1 VFAASLFSR
10 LIGRALPRASA
21 AQERLPNLQALPILS
36 SDALSSVA
44 YATEA
49 SLGVLILAG
58 SSALKQS
65 LPITL
70 AIIALIVIVVLSY
83 RQAISA
89 YPNGGGSYVVARENL
104 GRNVS
109 LVAAAALLIDYTLTA
124 AVSLMAGT
132 QALSSLLP
140 SLLPHELSL
149 SLLLLALVG
158 WANLRGLREAGRIFA
173 IPTYVFVVMILL
185 LTLVG
190 VTDLSFQHGWT
201 PEPPPLEAA
210 LQPLGL
216 FLILRAFSSGCSAMT
231 GIEAIS
237 TGVQVF
243 REPAARNAR
252 VTLLVMGGLL
262 AAMLLAVTGLGF
274 MYGIAPDSQVTVL
287 AQIGI
292 RVFGSG
298 SILFWLLQLSTLL
311 ILVLA
316 ANTAF
321 AGFPL
326 LAAMLAEDR
335 CLPPQ
340 MRWLGDRLV
349 YQNGI
354 GVLLAVSALIIWIC
368 HGDTTVAVNLY
379 ALGVFTAFTISQLGL
394 VLHWFRLRG
403 PGWQGRMALNALG
416 ALSTFVVLL
425 VIILSKFTEGAWT
438 VVIAL
443 PLVVWGLAM
452 IRKRYREVQ
461 WLLAPDPRM
470 EPLFLE
476 VTDHSP
482 QHHAI
487 VWIAGLN
494 QPSLEAVRYA
504 CSIAD
509 QVTALMVIVDQD
521 DAGQISQEW
530 DRLVGDDTGALDFKL
545 LESPFSS
552 LVEPFCHF
560 VVEQEQHNPE
570 QYTTVVMPV
579 AIPRDRLDETLL
591 NQRALNLFKALS
603 AGRSRI
609 FSIVRYYIPPAGERR
624 ESVLSTW
631 TDKEIKPDHG

>member
-1 VFAASLFSR
+1 MLAASLLSR
-10 LIGRALPRASA
+10 LIGRALPRAQVA
-21 AQERLPNLQALPILS
+21 HERLPNLQALPILS

-140 SLLPHELSL
+140 SLLPHELAL

-158 WANLRGLREAGRIFA
+158 WANLRGLREAGRVFA

-190 VTDLSFQHGWT
+190 VSNLSLHHGWT

-262 AAMLLAVTGLGF
+262 ASMLLAVTGLGF
-274 MYGIAPDSQVTVL
+274 MYGVAPDPQVTVL
-287 AQIGI
+287 AQIGV

-298 SILFWLLQLSTLL
+298 SLLFWLLQLSTLL

-379 ALGVFTAFTISQLGL
+379 ALGVFTAFTLSQLGL
-394 VLHWFRLRG
+394 VLHWWRLRG
-403 PGWQGRMALNALG
+403 SGWQGRMALNALG
-416 ALSTFVVLL
+416 AFSTFVVLL
-425 VIILSKFTEGAWT
+425 VIIVSKFTEGAWT

-443 PLVVWGLAM
+443 PLVVWGLAV
-452 IRKRYREVQ
+452 IRKRSREVQ
-461 WLLAPDPRM
+461 ALLAPDPGM
-470 EPLFLE
+470 EPLYLE
-476 VTDHSP
+476 PNTSP
-482 QHHAI
+482 RHQAI
-487 VWIAGLN
+487 VWLGGLN
-494 QPSLEAVRYA
+494 QPSFEAVRYA

-509 QVTALMVIVDQD
+509 QVTAVMVVVDQD
-521 DAGQISQEW
+521 EAGQLSQEW
-530 DRLVGDDTGALDFKL
+530 DRLAGSQTGALELKL

-552 LVEPFCHF
+552 LLQPFCDF
-560 VVEQEQHNPE
+560 VVDQEQLHPE
-570 QYTTVVMPV
+570 QCTTVVMPFV
-579 AIPRDRLDETLL
+579 IPRDHLDQTLL
-591 NQRALNLFKALS
+591 NQRAFNLFRALS
-603 AGRSRI
+603 DGKSRV
-609 FSIVRYYIPPAGERR
+609 FSMVRYYIPTAGTPGDFVRAAWADVVVE
-624 ESVLSTW
+624 
-631 TDKEIKPDHG
+631 PDHA

>member
-10 LIGRALPRASA
+10 LIGRALPRAQA
-21 AQERLPNLQALPILS
+21 AHERLPNLQALPILS

-158 WANLRGLREAGRIFA
+158 WANLRGLREAGRVFA

-190 VTDLSFQHGWT
+190 VSDLSFQHGWT
-201 PEPPPLEAA
+201 PEPPPLDAA

-262 AAMLLAVTGLGF
+262 ASMLLAVTGLGF
-274 MYGIAPDSQVTVL
+274 MYGVAPDPQVTVL
-287 AQIGI
+287 AQIGV

-298 SILFWLLQLSTLL
+298 SLLFWLLQLSTLL

-379 ALGVFTAFTISQLGL
+379 ALGVFTAFTLSQLGL
-394 VLHWFRLRG
+394 VLHWWRLRG
-403 PGWQGRMALNALG
+403 SGWQGRMALNALG
-416 ALSTFVVLL
+416 AFSTFVVLL
-425 VIILSKFTEGAWT
+425 VIIVSKFTEGAWT

-443 PLVVWGLAM
+443 PLVVWGLAV
-452 IRKRYREVQ
+452 IRKRSREVQ
-461 WLLAPDPRM
+461 ALLAPDPGM
-470 EPLFLE
+470 EPLYLE
-476 VTDHSP
+476 PNTSP
-482 QHHAI
+482 RHQAI
-487 VWIAGLN
+487 VWLGGLN
-494 QPSLEAVRYA
+494 QPSFEAVRYA

-509 QVTALMVIVDQD
+509 QVTAVMVVVDQD
-521 DAGQISQEW
+521 EAGQLSQEW
-530 DRLVGDDTGALDFKL
+530 DRLAGSQTGALELKL

-552 LVEPFCHF
+552 LLQPFCDF
-560 VVEQEQHNPE
+560 VVDQEQLHPE
-570 QYTTVVMPV
+570 QCTTVVMPFV
-579 AIPRDRLDETLL
+579 IPRDHLDQTLL
-591 NQRALNLFKALS
+591 NQRAFNLFRALS
-603 AGRSRI
+603 DGKSRV
-609 FSIVRYYIPPAGERR
+609 FSMVRHYIPTAGTPGDFVRAAWADVVVE
-624 ESVLSTW
+624 
-631 TDKEIKPDHG
+631 PDHA

>member
-1 VFAASLFSR
+1 

-21 AQERLPNLQALPILS
+21 AQERLPKYQALPILS

-49 SLGVLILAG
+49 ALGVLVLAG
-58 SSALKQS
+58 SGALKQS

-132 QALSSLLP
+132 QALSSLIP
-140 SLLPHELSL
+140 SLLPHELLL

-158 WANLRGLREAGRIFA
+158 WANLRGIREAGQVFS
-173 IPTYVFVVMILL
+173 IPTYAFVVMILV
-185 LTLVG
+185 LTLG
-190 VTDLSFQHGWT
+190 GLWNLSFQHGWT
-201 PEPPPLEAA
+201 PETPPVEAV

-216 FLILRAFSSGCSAMT
+216 FLVLRAFSSGCSAMT

-237 TGVQVF
+237 NGVKVF
-243 REPAARNAR
+243 REPSARNAQE
-252 VTLLVMGGLL
+252 TLLVMGGLL
-262 AAMLLAVTGLGF
+262 SAMLLAVTGLGF
-274 MYGIAPDSQVTVL
+274 MYGIAPDAKVTVL
-287 AQIGI
+287 AQIGM
-292 RVFGSG
+292 RVFGNG
-298 SILFWLLQLSTLL
+298 SVLFWMLQLSTLL

-354 GVLLAVSALIIWIC
+354 GVLLAVSAFIIWIC

-379 ALGVFTAFTISQLGL
+379 ALGVFTAFTLSQLGL
-394 VLHWFRLRG
+394 VLHWWRLRG
-403 PGWQGRMALNALG
+403 PGWQGRIALNALG
-416 ALSTFVVLL
+416 SLTTFMVLVVI
-425 VIILSKFTEGAWT
+425 VISKFAEGAWT
-438 VVIAL
+438 VVIAI
-443 PLVVWGLAM
+443 PLLVWGLAT
-452 IRKRYREVQ
+452 IRRRYREVQ
-461 WLLAPDPRM
+461 RSLAPDPQM
-470 EPLFLE
+470 KPLFLE
-476 VTDHSP
+476 GKDHSP
-482 QHHAI
+482 EHHAI

-494 QPSLEAVRYA
+494 EPSFEAVRYA

-509 QVTALMVIVDQD
+509 RVTALMVVDDQD
-521 DAGQISQEW
+521 DAGQISQDW
-530 DRLVGDDTGALDFKL
+530 DRLVGDNTGALEFKL

-552 LVEPFCHF
+552 LVQPFCEF
-560 VVEQEQHNPE
+560 VVEQERHNPE
-570 QYTTVVMPV
+570 QFTTVVMPV
-579 AIPRDRLDETLL
+579 AVPRDRLDGTLL
-591 NQRALNLFKALS
+591 NQRALNLFAALS
-603 AGRSRI
+603 AGGSRV
-609 FSIVRYYIPPAGERR
+609 FSIVRYYIPPAGEGRDGA
-624 ESVLSTW
+624 LAAW
-631 TDKEIKPDHG
+631 TEGVMEPDHA

>member
-1 VFAASLFSR
+1 MFTASVFSR

-298 SILFWLLQLSTLL
+298 SFLFWLLQLSTLL

-368 HGDTTVAVNLY
+368 HGDTSVAVNLY
-379 ALGVFTAFTISQLGL
+379 ALGVFTAFTLSQLGL

-425 VIILSKFTEGAWT
+425 VIIVSKFTEGAWT

-452 IRKRYREVQ
+452 IRRRYREVQ
-461 WLLAPDPRM
+461 LSLAPDPRM

-494 QPSLEAVRYA
+494 QPSFEAVRYA

-521 DAGQISQEW
+521 DAGQISQDW
-530 DRLVGDDTGALDFKL
+530 DRLVGDNTGALEFKL

-552 LVEPFCHF
+552 LVEPFCDF

-591 NQRALNLFKALS
+591 NQRALNLFAALS
-603 AGRSRI
+603 AGKSRI

-624 ESVLSTW
+624 ETVLATW
-631 TDKEIKPDHG
+631 TDEAIEPNHG

>member
-1 VFAASLFSR
+1 MFTASVFSR

-231 GIEAIS
+231 GIEAIA

-298 SILFWLLQLSTLL
+298 SFLFWLLQLSTLL

-379 ALGVFTAFTISQLGL
+379 ALGVFTAFTLSQLGL

-425 VIILSKFTEGAWT
+425 VIIVSKFTEGAWT

-452 IRKRYREVQ
+452 IRRRYREVQ
-461 WLLAPDPRM
+461 LSLAPDPRM

-494 QPSLEAVRYA
+494 QPSFEAVRYA

-521 DAGQISQEW
+521 DAGQISQDW
-530 DRLVGDDTGALDFKL
+530 DRLVGDNTGALEFKL

-552 LVEPFCHF
+552 LVEPFCDF

-591 NQRALNLFKALS
+591 NQRALNLFAALS
-603 AGRSRI
+603 AGKSRI

-624 ESVLSTW
+624 ETVLATW
-631 TDKEIKPDHG
+631 TDEAIEPNHG

>member
-1 VFAASLFSR
+1 MFAASLFSR

-252 VTLLVMGGLL
+252 LTLLVMGGLL

-274 MYGIAPDSQVTVL
+274 IYGIAPDSQVTVL

-452 IRKRYREVQ
+452 IRNRYREVQ
-461 WLLAPDPRM
+461 LLLAPDPRM

>member
-1 VFAASLFSR
+1 MFTASVFSR

-231 GIEAIS
+231 GIEAIA

-274 MYGIAPDSQVTVL
+274 MYGIAPDPQVTVL

-298 SILFWLLQLSTLL
+298 SFLFWLLQLSTLL

-379 ALGVFTAFTISQLGL
+379 ALGVFTAFTLSQLGL

-425 VIILSKFTEGAWT
+425 VIIVSKFTEGAWT

-452 IRKRYREVQ
+452 IRRRYREVQ
-461 WLLAPDPRM
+461 LSLAPDPRM

-476 VTDHSP
+476 VTDRSP

-494 QPSLEAVRYA
+494 QPSFEAVRYA

-521 DAGQISQEW
+521 DAGQISQDW
-530 DRLVGDDTGALDFKL
+530 DRLVGDNTGALEFKL

-552 LVEPFCHF
+552 LVEPFCDF

-591 NQRALNLFKALS
+591 NQRALNLFAALS
-603 AGRSRI
+603 AGKSRI

-624 ESVLSTW
+624 ETVLATW
-631 TDKEIKPDHG
+631 TDEAIEPNHG

>member
-1 VFAASLFSR
+1 MFTASVFSR

-274 MYGIAPDSQVTVL
+274 MYGIAPNSQVTVL

-298 SILFWLLQLSTLL
+298 SFLFWLLQLSTLL

-379 ALGVFTAFTISQLGL
+379 ALGVFTAFTLSQLGL

-425 VIILSKFTEGAWT
+425 VIIVSKFTEGAWT

-452 IRKRYREVQ
+452 IRRRYREVQ
-461 WLLAPDPRM
+461 LSLAPDPRM

-494 QPSLEAVRYA
+494 QPSFEAVRYA

-521 DAGQISQEW
+521 DAGQISQDW
-530 DRLVGDDTGALDFKL
+530 DRLVGDNTGALEFKL

-552 LVEPFCHF
+552 LVEPFCDF

-591 NQRALNLFKALS
+591 NQRALNLFAALS
-603 AGRSRI
+603 AGKSRI

-624 ESVLSTW
+624 ETVLATW
-631 TDKEIKPDHG
+631 TDEAIEPNHG

>member
-1 VFAASLFSR
+1 MFLVSVFSR

-149 SLLLLALVG
+149 ALLLLALVG

-185 LTLVG
+185 LTLFG

-243 REPAARNAR
+243 RDPAARNAR

-368 HGDTTVAVNLY
+368 HGDTSVAVNLY
-379 ALGVFTAFTISQLGL
+379 ALGVFTAFTLSQLGL

-425 VIILSKFTEGAWT
+425 VIIVSKFTEGAWT

-452 IRKRYREVQ
+452 IRRRYREVH
-461 WLLAPDPRM
+461 LSLAPDPHM

-476 VTDHSP
+476 VTDHSF

-494 QPSLEAVRYA
+494 QPSFEAVRYA

-521 DAGQISQEW
+521 DAGQISQDW
-530 DRLVGDDTGALDFKL
+530 DRLVGDNTGALEFKL

-552 LVEPFCHF
+552 LVEPFCNF
-560 VVEQEQHNPE
+560 VVEQEQNNPE

-579 AIPRDRLDETLL
+579 AIARDPLDETLL
-591 NQRALNLFKALS
+591 NQPALNLFAALS
-603 AGRSRI
+603 AGKSRI

-624 ESVLSTW
+624 ETVLATW
-631 TDKEIKPDHG
+631 TDEAIEPNHG

>member
-624 ESVLSTW
+624 ESVLSAW

>member
-1 VFAASLFSR
+1 MFAASLFSR

-624 ESVLSTW
+624 ESVLSAW

>member
-1 VFAASLFSR
+1 MLAASLLSR
-10 LIGRALPRASA
+10 LIGRALPRAQVA
-21 AQERLPNLQALPILS
+21 HERLPNLQALPILS

-109 LVAAAALLIDYTLTA
+109 LVAAAALLIDYALTA

-140 SLLPHELSL
+140 SLLPHELAL

-158 WANLRGLREAGRIFA
+158 WANLRGLREAGRVFA

-190 VTDLSFQHGWT
+190 VSNLSLDHGWT

-262 AAMLLAVTGLGF
+262 ASMLLAVTGLGF
-274 MYGIAPDSQVTVL
+274 MYGVAPDPQVTVL
-287 AQIGI
+287 AQIGV

-298 SILFWLLQLSTLL
+298 SLLFWLLQLSTLL

-379 ALGVFTAFTISQLGL
+379 ALGVFTAFTLSQLGL
-394 VLHWFRLRG
+394 VLHWWRLRG
-403 PGWQGRMALNALG
+403 SGWQGRMALNALG
-416 ALSTFVVLL
+416 AFSTFVVLL
-425 VIILSKFTEGAWT
+425 VIIVSKFTEGAWT

-443 PLVVWGLAM
+443 PLVVWGLAL
-452 IRKRYREVQ
+452 IRKRSREVQ
-461 WLLAPDPRM
+461 ALLAPDPGM
-470 EPLFLE
+470 EPLYLE
-476 VTDHSP
+476 PNASP
-482 QHHAI
+482 RHQAI
-487 VWIAGLN
+487 VWLGGLN
-494 QPSLEAVRYA
+494 QPSFEAVRYA

-509 QVTALMVIVDQD
+509 QVTAVMVVVDQD
-521 DAGQISQEW
+521 EAGQLSQEW
-530 DRLVGDDTGALDFKL
+530 DRLAGSQTGALELKL

-552 LVEPFCHF
+552 LLQPFCDF
-560 VVEQEQHNPE
+560 VVDQEQLHPE
-570 QYTTVVMPV
+570 QCTTVVMPFV
-579 AIPRDRLDETLL
+579 IPRDHLDQTLL
-591 NQRALNLFKALS
+591 NQRAFNLFRALS
-603 AGRSRI
+603 DGKSRV
-609 FSIVRYYIPPAGERR
+609 FSMVRYYIPTAGTPGDFVRAAWADVVVE
-624 ESVLSTW
+624 
-631 TDKEIKPDHG
+631 PDHA

>member
-1 VFAASLFSR
+1 MFTASVFSR

-274 MYGIAPDSQVTVL
+274 MYGIAPDPQVTVL

-298 SILFWLLQLSTLL
+298 SFLFWLLQLSTLL

-379 ALGVFTAFTISQLGL
+379 ALGVFTAFTLSQLGL

-425 VIILSKFTEGAWT
+425 VIIVSKFTEGAWT

-452 IRKRYREVQ
+452 IRRRYREVQ
-461 WLLAPDPRM
+461 LSLAPDPRM

-494 QPSLEAVRYA
+494 QPSFEAVRYA

-521 DAGQISQEW
+521 DAGQISQDW
-530 DRLVGDDTGALDFKL
+530 DRLVGDNTGALEFKL

-552 LVEPFCHF
+552 LVEPFCDF

-591 NQRALNLFKALS
+591 NQRALNLFAALS
-603 AGRSRI
+603 AGKSRI

-624 ESVLSTW
+624 ETVLATW
-631 TDKEIKPDHG
+631 TDEAIEPNHG

>member
-1 VFAASLFSR
+1 MFAASLFSR
-10 LIGRALPRASA
+10 LIGRALPRAQA
-21 AQERLPNLQALPILS
+21 AHERLPNLQALPILS

-70 AIIALIVIVVLSY
+70 AIIVLIVIVVLSY

-158 WANLRGLREAGRIFA
+158 WANLRGLREAGRVFA
-173 IPTYVFVVMILL
+173 IPTYVFVGMILL

-190 VTDLSFQHGWT
+190 VSDLSFQHGWT
-201 PEPPPLEAA
+201 PEPPPLDAA

-252 VTLLVMGGLL
+252 LTLLVMGGLL

-274 MYGIAPDSQVTVL
+274 MYGIAPNPQVTVL

-379 ALGVFTAFTISQLGL
+379 ALGVFTAFTLSQLGL
-394 VLHWFRLRG
+394 VLHWWRLRG

-416 ALSTFVVLL
+416 AFSTFVVLL
-425 VIILSKFTEGAWT
+425 VIIVSKFTEGAWT

-443 PLVVWGLAM
+443 PLVVWGLAL
-452 IRKRYREVQ
+452 IRRRSREVQ
-461 WLLAPDPRM
+461 GLLAPDPCM
-470 EPLFLE
+470 EPLFLKPIALP
-476 VTDHSP
+476 SR
-482 QHHAI
+482 HHAI
-487 VWIAGLN
+487 VWLAGLN
-494 QPSLEAVRYA
+494 QPSFEAVRYA

-509 QVTALMVIVDQD
+509 KVTAVMVLVDIK
-521 DAGQISQEW
+521 DADRIAAEW
-530 DRLVGDDTGALDFKL
+530 SRFAGLQTGGLEFQW

-552 LVEPFCHF
+552 LLQPFCDF
-560 VVEQEQHNPE
+560 VVEQERNHPDLC
-570 QYTTVVMPV
+570 TTVVMPV
-579 AIPRDRLDETLL
+579 VVPRDRLDQTLL
-591 NQRALNLFKALS
+591 NQRALNLFTALS
-603 AGRSRI
+603 AGKSRV
-609 FSIVRYYIPPAGERR
+609 FSIVRYYMPPAGKGGAAALAAWADVVVE
-624 ESVLSTW
+624 
-631 TDKEIKPDHG
+631 PDHA

>member
-1 VFAASLFSR
+1 MFLVSVFSR

-49 SLGVLILAG
+49 LGVLILAG

-149 SLLLLALVG
+149 ALLLLALVG

-185 LTLVG
+185 LTLFG

-243 REPAARNAR
+243 RDPAARNAR

-368 HGDTTVAVNLY
+368 HGDTSVAVNLY
-379 ALGVFTAFTISQLGL
+379 ALGVFTAFTLSQLGL

-425 VIILSKFTEGAWT
+425 VIIVSKFSEGAWT

-452 IRKRYREVQ
+452 IRRRYREVH
-461 WLLAPDPRM
+461 LSLAPDPHM

-476 VTDHSP
+476 VTDHSF

-494 QPSLEAVRYA
+494 QPSFEAVRYA

-521 DAGQISQEW
+521 DAGQISQDW
-530 DRLVGDDTGALDFKL
+530 DRLVGDNTGALEFKL

-552 LVEPFCHF
+552 LVEPFCDF
-560 VVEQEQHNPE
+560 VVEQEQNNPE

-579 AIPRDRLDETLL
+579 AIARDPLDETLL
-591 NQRALNLFKALS
+591 NQPALNLFAALS
-603 AGRSRI
+603 AGKSRI

-624 ESVLSTW
+624 ETVLATW
-631 TDKEIKPDHG
+631 TDEAIEPNHG